1 MGPHSDLDVAFLPY
15 VSCRQIESL
24 LIVGSCCDSR
34 SDHSKYARLL
44 HQDSN
49 HGLCASLCDGFC
61 LWDKTAHARF
71 IAFADMFACSR
82 CKLVS
87 GSANLFCLRQFQAT
101 ASIRAPA
108 HLGFCA
114 KHNRFWF
121 TAHAPV
127 HVQLVWTWLSGAR
140 LLVCLMD

>member
-1 MGPHSDLDVAFLPY
+1 
-15 VSCRQIESL
+15 
-24 LIVGSCCDSR
+24 
-34 SDHSKYARLL
+34 
-44 HQDSN
+44 
-49 HGLCASLCDGFC
+49 
-61 LWDKTAHARF
+61 
-71 IAFADMFACSR
+71 MFACRR

-140 LLVCLMD
+140 LLVCLMDYMIVCVHVLASLSLPFKPSIRIAHIALQSFLPEVCWTEIIIFQYWPWVAIGLEVLVAHHPKALSGPRVSEIS